1 LTFEKKTP
9 VAKENFF
16 RLYLKLVSAEDPC
29 RRAIVTMNQLVP
41 ENVVIAGNP
50 AKIIWKTEERDINFW
65 SSEKQLY
72 IDLAKKYLQMR
83 MRRLPVLQL
92 KFIC

>member
-1 LTFEKKTP
+1 LTFEKKIP

-16 RLYLKLVSAEDPC
+16 RLYLKLVSADKILAEG
-29 RRAIVTMNQLVP
+29 AIVTMNQLVP

-83 MRRLPVLQL
+83 MRRLPVVNPTA
-92 KFIC
+92 